1 MSQPSHSLKP
11 ASENKPAPHNTQVL
25 AYGESEKVPAA
36 QGVHWLAPSP
46 EKLPKAQ
53 DIHSPAAAAEK
64 LPALQSEHAL
74 AIASE

>member
-11 ASENKPAPHNTQVL
+11 ASENEPAAHNMQAL
-25 AYGESEKVPAA
+25 AYAESEKVPAT
-36 QGVHWLAPSP
+36 QGVHWLAPAA

-53 DIHSPAAAAEK
+53 DIHSPAAAPEK